1 MSPRPGHERFTGPT
15 LPAQRRYEALRAYFV
30 EEASAGEVAERLGYT
45 KASVQTLVS
54 QYRDGDLGDLF
65 ASSRPGPKRQ
75 PKKDA
80 ARELV
85 IALRRQ
91 RHGLDEIVAEL
102 VRAGTPLSR
111 TAVWE
116 ILGEAGLA
124 RMPKPAAAAKPSPG
138 PERLAAPKVRVLA
151 DDQWPEADSV
161 QTAHAGLFLLI
172 GELVALDLPGLVKA
186 AGWPSTS
193 QLQALRSV
201 LSLIALKLCGRRRRS
216 HVRDIVH
223 DPALGTFAGLNV
235 LPKTWHLGTYS
246 YRTQRAQQVAF
257 FEALQPRLRDAGLL
271 GESGLNLDF
280 HTIMSYGE
288 DTILDKHYVP
298 RRSQRTR
305 SVLTFI
311 AQDGEQRTILYANAE
326 LTARQQSGEV
336 IEFCRFY
343 ERTHGTLPKLLVFDQ
358 KAHHPGAPR
367 RARRARRRLHH
378 APAALPET
386 DRHARRARRARA
398 WTKTR
403 LDRAGKHRNVTYH
416 EDAVTINGRALRQIA
431 VNGLGREQ
439 ATLILTNQH
448 APTVKQLIERYG
460 QRWGIENQ
468 LAEQIRAFHLDS
480 LCSQVPLAVDF
491 DVALTILADLTY
503 RRFAKGL
510 HPAYHNQTPDT
521 IRSHLTDGIGEL
533 RFSPRTRR
541 SPPQTPHPHPR
552 PTRRRLPRPPH
563 RSPLVGRTHPQLQL
577 PRLTPKSSAQLPHRE
592 SRLVTRNRSGNADGS
607 LAARTNGASMA
618 SRPAPTTNGNH
629 SPPVQHP
636 TAPPAFGRPPPD
648 RTQARTVAPR
658 VA

>member
-1 MSPRPGHERFTGPT
+1 MSPRAGHERFTGPT

-30 EEASAGEVAERLGYT
+30 EDASADAVAERFGYT

-54 QYRDGDLGDLF
+54 QYRGGDLGELF

-80 ARELV
+80 ARTLV
-85 IALRRQ
+85 ITLRRQ

-102 VRAGTPLSR
+102 ARAGTPLSR

-124 RMPKPAAAAKPSPG
+124 RMPKPAAAPTPA
-138 PERLAAPKVRVLA
+138 PERLAAPKVRVLG
-151 DDQWPEADSV
+151 DDEWPEAGSV
-161 QTAHAGLFLLI
+161 QSAHAGLFLLI
-172 GELVALDLPGLVKA
+172 PELVALDLPGLVGA

-193 QLQALRSV
+193 QLGALRSV
-201 LSLIALKLCGRRRRS
+201 LSLIALKLSGRRRRS

-223 DPALGTFAGLNV
+223 DPALGIFAGLNV

-246 YRTQRAQQVAF
+246 YRTQRAQQLAF

-280 HTIMSYGE
+280 HTIMSYGDGE
-288 DTILDKHYVP
+288 ILDKHYVP

-358 KAHHPGAPR
+358 KLTTQQHLTELDELGVGFITLRQRSPKLIAT
-367 RARRARRRLHH
+367 LD
-378 APAALPET
+378 ALP
-386 DRHARRARRARA
+386 ASA

-403 LDRAGKHRNVTYH
+403 LDRPGKHKNVTYH
-416 EDAVTINGRALRQIA
+416 EHPVTINGRAFRQIA

-439 ATLILTNQH
+439 ATLILTNQQQ
-448 APTVKQLIERYG
+448 PTVKQLIERYG
-460 QRWGIENQ
+460 QRWGIENH

-521 IRSHLTDGIGEL
+521 IRGHLTDSIGEL
-533 RFSPRTRR
+533 HFSPGHVEVRLKRRTHTPALLDAGYQNRR
-541 SPPQTPHPHPR
+541 TEVPWWG
-552 PTRRRLPRPPH
+552 
-563 RSPLVGRTHPQLQL
+563 GRTLNY
-577 PRLTPKSSAQLPHRE
+577 SF
-592 SRLVTRNRSGNADGS
+592 
-607 LAARTNGASMA
+607 
-618 SRPAPTTNGNH
+618 PA
-629 SPPVQHP
+629 
-636 TAPPAFGRPPPD
+636 
-648 RTQARTVAPR
+648 
-658 VA
+658 